1 MSKEL
6 LFVQCELT
14 RKHEDRNV
22 FITIWIPE
30 RYAIKDKILK
40 LKNEDKEWVD
50 GWKVLHV
57 YNGIKKTEK
66 EANID
71 AEAWKHQR
79 EVSDI

>member
-1 MSKEL
+1 MSKQL

-14 RKHEDRNV
+14 KAGTYTNS
-22 FITIWIPE
+22 WIPE
-30 RYAIKDKILK
+30 QFARTGNYIKLRDE
-40 LKNEDKEWVD
+40 NKEQED
-50 GWKVLHV
+50 GWCIINVFNWV
-57 YNGIKKTEK
+57 KKTEK